1 MVCGNAGKGV
11 IPVGHMPR
19 ATPAVFSQRFSSM
32 LFVMAARA
40 TCGASKVGRNQAKRE
55 NIGMPSRQRFG
66 ARGET

>member
-19 ATPAVFSQRFSSM
+19 ATPAVFNQRFSSM

-40 TCGASKVGRNQAKRE
+40 TCGASKVGA
-55 NIGMPSRQRFG
+55 
-66 ARGET
+66 